1 MWLSYIIR
9 GQLLLKNMA
18 AITTTAREA
27 KIGSSSLKVYY
38 LKPLE
43 LGSKFQVILS
53 KVLFLSSYIMVL
65 DLL

>member
-1 MWLSYIIR
+1 
-9 GQLLLKNMA
+9 MA

-27 KIGSSSLKVYY
+27 KIGSSSLKVYS

-53 KVLFLSSYIMVL
+53 K
-65 DLL
+65 